1 MSSVVDICNIALSR
15 LGDRATVTSIDP
27 PEGSAQADH
36 CRRFYPI
43 ALKTILA
50 TYNWSFATTRKELAR
65 LTAEPIGGGYAFP
78 IPADCVKIIYAY
90 PVDENGN
97 ATRQT
102 LHYVRELINGQVCL
116 LAEQK
121 RIWIRYITTEVKP
134 EKFSDVFADALA
146 FLLASNLAG
155 TVVPGM
161 TGVQMAAE
169 MMRFYEDRLLK
180 AQAQDAVQDRD
191 HLSYKPDFIGDYG
204 DWGRDGHEWLN

>member
-1 MSSVVDICNIALSR
+1 M
-15 LGDRATVTSIDP
+15 
-27 PEGSAQADH
+27 
-36 CRRFYPI
+36 
-43 ALKTILA
+43 
-50 TYNWSFATTRKELAR
+50 
-65 LTAEPIGGGYAFP
+65 
-78 IPADCVKIIYAY
+78 
-90 PVDENGN
+90 
-97 ATRQT
+97 
-102 LHYVRELINGQVCL
+102 
-116 LAEQK
+116 AEQK

-134 EKFSDVFADALA
+134 EKFSDVFSDALA

>member
-43 ALKTILA
+43 ALRTILA

-97 ATRQT
+97 ANRQT

-116 LAEQK
+116 VAEQE

-134 EKFSDVFADALA
+134 EKFSDVFSDALA